1 MQAAG
6 VLDPAAPVVTKHEL
20 GEALDAFESALAVAT
35 VPERAKAWIAIVAA
49 ESSYPRERSVARVA
63 RRLRMEGPSSVRSEL
78 VSRFENALRRRSATT
93 AELDVR
99 RDRVVVD
106 VTHTV
111 SNSLHTGIQRVVRE
125 TVSRWV
131 DAGLPVDLVHF
142 DFSTESPVLLARSE
156 YRRLS
161 RWRDHLGRSGDDMSS
176 RLPEVASGNL
186 LIPWQ
191 CRFVVPELAAEPQR
205 CAAYRVLASASVLR
219 SLSLVGYDLI
229 PMIAAHTVADGVP
242 GAFAAYLSFV
252 KHADRI
258 SAISRTSADGFR
270 AFGEM
275 TASEGLR
282 TPEVASHELAIE
294 ATVLD
299 AETIARAR
307 TTLGVGSRPLVLAV
321 GSHEPRK
328 NHLAV
333 VESAERLWCRGESFE
348 LLFVGGSSWKSEEF
362 DELVESLALAGR
374 PIRVRKRCTEEELW
388 AAYSLARFTVF
399 PSLLEGFGLP
409 VAESL
414 AVGTPAI
421 TSDHGSMAEIANRGG
436 CLVVDPRDIGSVAT
450 AMQRLLR
457 DDELLERLRDEA
469 AARPRRTWREYA
481 DEVWGFLV
489 EGCQSQG
496 VTNEPGPGT
505 PS

>member
-1 MQAAG
+1 MRSSRRSLSPPFRNGQRPGSRSLRQKA
-6 VLDPAAPVVTKHEL
+6 VPA
-20 GEALDAFESALAVAT
+20 
-35 VPERAKAWIAIVAA
+35 RAKRGTRRTPAQDGGA
-49 ESSYPRERSVARVA
+49 ERRSIGARLPFRECAQARVRNDGRT
-63 RRLRMEGPSSVRSEL
+63 RRSTRP
-78 VSRFENALRRRSATT
+78 RRR
-93 AELDVR
+93 R
-99 RDRVVVD
+99 RD
-106 VTHTV
+106 HTV

-142 DFSTESPVLLARSE
+142 DFSRSLHCSSRKASTE
-156 YRRLS
+156 RLS

-176 RLPEVASGNL
+176 RVPEVASGNL

-191 CRFVVPELAAEPQR
+191 CRFVVPELAAEPER
-205 CAAYRVLASASVLR
+205 CAAYRVLASASVLW

-229 PMIAAHTVADGVP
+229 PMIAAYTVADGMP
-242 GAFAAYLSFV
+242 GAFAAYLSIV

-275 TASEGLR
+275 TTSEGLR
-282 TPEVASHELAIE
+282 TPEVAPHELAIE
-294 ATVLD
+294 ATVLA
-299 AETIARAR
+299 AETIAEAR
-307 TTLGVGSRPLVLAV
+307 KTLGVGSRPLVLAV

-333 VESAERLWCRGESFE
+333 VESAERLWARGESFE

-414 AVGTPAI
+414 ASGTPAI
-421 TSDHGSMAEIANRGG
+421 TSDHGSMAEIAKRGG
-436 CLVVDPRDIGSVAT
+436 CLVVDPRDVGSSEGDA
-450 AMQRLLR
+450 ALLR
-457 DDELLERLRDEA
+457 DDGLLERLRLGSRGSA
-469 AARPRRTWREYA
+469 TRTWDEYA
-481 DEVWGFLV
+481 EELWGFLV
-489 EGCQSQG
+489 ES
-496 VTNEPGPGT
+496 NAP
-505 PS
+505 